1 MENASFIALSR
12 LGTLRRQMDV
22 VANNIANMNTAG
34 FKGEKMMF
42 VEHLVRSKG
51 GEKVFGDKLHFVR
64 DVATLRDSSE
74 GQINE
79 TGNPLDVAIN
89 GEGYFVVQTPQ
100 GPRYTRNGRF
110 QLDQNGQ
117 LVNQSGFAVL
127 SQGGQALTFGPQDRD
142 ITIARDGTVSARGG
156 AIGRLRVVRF
166 DNDNALDQSGNGLFN
181 TPQEARDVAQP
192 NVVQGAL
199 ESSNVQSIVEL
210 TRMIEVQ
217 RAYEGAQR
225 FIEREDDR
233 IRTMTR
239 ELARVA

>member
-1 MENASFIALSR
+1 MENTSYIALSR
-12 LGTLRRQMDV
+12 LGTLRRQMEV

-42 VEHLVRSKG
+42 VDHVVRSKG
-51 GEKVFGDKLHFVR
+51 GEKFFGHKLHFVR
-64 DVATLRDSSE
+64 DVATVRDTSE

-89 GEGYFVVQTPQ
+89 GEGFFVVQTPQ

-110 QLDQNGQ
+110 QLDQSGQ
-117 LVNQSGFAVL
+117 LVNYNGFAVQ
-127 SQGGQALTFGPQDRD
+127 SQGGQPLTFGPQDRD
-142 ITIARDGTVSARGG
+142 ITIARDGTVSARGA
-156 AIGRLRVVRF
+156 AIGRIRVVRF
-166 DNDNALDQSGNGLFN
+166 DNEQALDQSGNGLFN
-181 TPQEARDVAQP
+181 TNQTPRDVAQP

-199 ESSNVQSIVEL
+199 EASNVQSIVEL

-217 RAYEGAQR
+217 RAYESAQR
-225 FIEREDDR
+225 FLDREDDR